1 LLRRSRRNKS
11 SPDLIRGSTKGPL
24 GNERP
29 FLSAPLFA
37 LFYQVE
43 IRHPQPKN
51 EKALAGF
58 HAATLQCHYGNS
70 IVAVPQLSCAI
81 KPH

>member
-1 LLRRSRRNKS
+1 V
-11 SPDLIRGSTKGPL
+11 RGKGPL

-43 IRHPQPKN
+43 IRHPRLPKK
-51 EKALAGF
+51 EKPLAGF

-81 KPH
+81 KPY